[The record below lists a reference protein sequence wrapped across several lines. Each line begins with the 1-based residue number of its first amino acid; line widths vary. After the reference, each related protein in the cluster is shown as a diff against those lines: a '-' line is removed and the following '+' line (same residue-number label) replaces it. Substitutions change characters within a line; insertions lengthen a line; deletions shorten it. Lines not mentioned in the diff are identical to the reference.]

1 MFPINT
7 VPVLLKDSV
16 LSKVSWQSVKSLKSQ
31 FILDSKFLREL
42 IFKNWETVT
51 DENWALKERKQKIN
65 PLTNFQNRV
74 LKWWG
79 FWLPHATSECYSTL
93 FCLRMSCNRYL
104 PTNWPSR
111 QIMTWEW
118 LRTLYEILHEVH
130 TIKIR
135 FHHCNDKIIF
145 ASYWIRAQKPNNA

>member
-74 LKWWG
+74 LKWRG
-79 FWLPHATSECYSTL
+79 FWLPHKWVLQHSL
-93 FCLRMSCNRYL
+93 L
-104 PTNWPSR
+104 PANVMQQIPAHKYWPSR